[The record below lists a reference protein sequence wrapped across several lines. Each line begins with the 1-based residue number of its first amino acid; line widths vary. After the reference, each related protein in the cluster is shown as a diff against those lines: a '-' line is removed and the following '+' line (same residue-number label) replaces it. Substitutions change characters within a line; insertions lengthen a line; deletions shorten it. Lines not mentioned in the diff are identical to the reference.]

1 MGFKRSRVQIP
12 AARLLTVGLS
22 ECRSLLAVRHG
33 RNQKNMLSAGI
44 VGLPN
49 VGKSTLFNA
58 VTRTHKAPAENYP
71 FCTIDPNV
79 GIVTVPDPRL
89 EEIAQ
94 ISHSKKIV
102 PTAIEFVDI
111 AGLVKG
117 ASAGEGLGNQFL
129 HHIREV
135 DAIVQVVRCFEDSNV
150 HHVSATI
157 DPIRDIEIINT
168 ELVLADLASLQK
180 KHDRLQKEVRA
191 GDKTAKNENAI
202 VEKLLPHLDAGKPV
216 ISASLTPEEKLAAR
230 NLFLLTSKPTIFAC
244 NVAESDLAPV
254 AAGAS
259 RGDNATERSDAGV
272 SAPGYSVTSRVK
284 AIEDYARHHFA
295 TEAIVISAQLESEL
309 VDLSEQEALDYLRGV
324 GVEDT
329 GVHALIRSVY
339 HLLGL
344 RTFLTTGEK
353 ESRAWTIHA
362 GDKAATAAG
371 TIHSDFERGFIA
383 AETISYDDLVAAG
396 SLAKAREA
404 GKIRLEGKEY
414 VVRDG
419 DVIFFRFNV

>member
-1 MGFKRSRVQIP
+1 VSLAFGGQIRP
-12 AARLLTVGLS
+12 Q
-22 ECRSLLAVRHG
+22 
-33 RNQKNMLSAGI
+33 QKTMLSTGI

-71 FCTIDPNV
+71 FCTIDPNL

-89 EEIAQ
+89 EKIAQ

-157 DPIRDIEIINT
+157 DPVRDIEIVNT

-191 GDKTAKNENAI
+191 GDKIAKNENAI

-216 ISASLTPEEKLAAR
+216 ISASLAPEEKAVAR
-230 NLFLLTSKPTIFAC
+230 NFFLLTSKPTIFAC
-244 NVAESDLAPV
+244 NVGERDLAAVTGIGDPGRSEPVNAGVIPQASGYTAAKFV
-254 AAGAS
+254 AA
-259 RGDNATERSDAGV
+259 V
-272 SAPGYSVTSRVK
+272 QQ
-284 AIEDYARHHFA
+284 YARHHFA

-309 VDLSEQEALDYLRGV
+309 VDLSEQEALDYLRDLS
-324 GVEDT
+324 VEDT
-329 GVHALIRSVY
+329 GVHALIRAVY

-383 AETISYDDLVAAG
+383 AETISYDDLIAAG
-396 SLAKAREA
+396 SLAKARES
-404 GKIRLEGKEY
+404 GKIRLEGKDY

-419 DVIFFRFNV
+419 DVISFRFNV